1 MIGLTVSAAAQNI
14 PQGYVI
20 PECTLSPDG
29 RFGVTV
35 PRRKRTK
42 EMFVRATMKPKRRI
56 ASKAERF
63 ALAWRSAKHEK
74 KSVFIRVIRVIRGD
88 CQS

>member
-56 ASKAERF
+56 ASKAESLLSPGAQQSTKRKAF
-63 ALAWRSAKHEK
+63 SSA
-74 KSVFIRVIRVIRGD
+74 
-88 CQS
+88 